1 LQFFQ
6 DEAWLSAAFA
16 GVHGVVGV
24 KVIRNKATGVSEG
37 FGFVTFASR
46 ADAESALAALSHSG
60 LRLNW
65 AQPGAGS
72 RRSANSAN
80 GGAQD
85 VAAGGAGSNGSGGAG
100 GVGGAGTSGG
110 GATAPL
116 LLSEHSLFVGDI
128 APDVSDATLADA
140 FRSRYPLVRSAKV
153 VTDAATQRSKGF
165 GFVRFGSAA
174 ERDDALVTMNGVPC
188 GAGGRPMRISLAAP
202 KKPPGANGM
211 PPQGMLPPLHHGH
224 PGGGGNGGRGSGGG
238 AVFYNPHPAPGS
250 GVGPDG
256 GADPHNTTVFV
267 GGLDAAVSEEE
278 LRAVFEQFGELVYVK
293 IPHGKNCGAPRTA
306 AQQLHVA
313 CCAAASLRVAR
324 ARIAAPAH
332 SRLFS
337 CSVCARAAAPQA
349 SCNSCTA
356 ATRRPPSRAPTAPR
370 LGGSRRVAGAR
381 AACVL

>member
-1 LQFFQ
+1 
-6 DEAWLSAAFA
+6 
-16 GVHGVVGV
+16 V
-24 KVIRNKATGVSEG
+24 
-37 FGFVTFASR
+37 R
-46 ADAESALAALSHSG
+46 A
-60 LRLNW
+60 
-65 AQPGAGS
+65 
-72 RRSANSAN
+72 
-80 GGAQD
+80 
-85 VAAGGAGSNGSGGAG
+85 
-100 GVGGAGTSGG
+100 
-110 GATAPL
+110 
-116 LLSEHSLFVGDI
+116 
-128 APDVSDATLADA
+128 
-140 FRSRYPLVRSAKV
+140 AKV

-165 GFVRFGSAA
+165 GFVRFGSAS

-211 PPQGMLPPLHHGH
+211 LPQNGMLPPPHHGH

-306 AQQLHVA
+306 AQQLPAA

-324 ARIAAPAH
+324 ALIAAPAL

-337 CSVCARAAAPQA
+337 CSVCAAGFVQFLYRGNAEAAIAGANGATVGRQQARGWRARRM
-349 SCNSCTA
+349 CVVTIR
-356 ATRRPPSRAPTAPR
+356 ATHAKGLCRRSRPHLHSIGSRAVLHALKHARPRAPPSPRAHRCASPGAAPTAGAARSPPPPPPQR
-370 LGGSRRVAGAR
+370 PLATATALLRTATASFRVTTGSSTCSTAAPTTPTLATVRAPAACAPGLRKAR
-381 AACVL
+381 AHARCRKPY